1 MQTRVLTLTQQ
12 AFYQPSQLPS
22 FAIFGNSLFSLVWD
36 SISLIIGVIFFF
48 GPSGHVSWDVAS
60 CLSKDSSFRVTRRQ
74 LPNTSPHRALFFVLF
89 CFQHLTGPLIGV
101 CIFNCQ
107 IAGIPLKW
115 VEHTLPFRV
124 NEKRRP
130 GRARVTDNDPG
141 NKEGIHLQFFYF
153 HQREKLKCILMGKC
167 VPDFNPPSRAVFRC
181 PILWSHTAR
190 VKQLRRN

>member
-1 MQTRVLTLTQQ
+1 M
-12 AFYQPSQLPS
+12 
-22 FAIFGNSLFSLVWD
+22 
-36 SISLIIGVIFFF
+36 
-48 GPSGHVSWDVAS
+48 
-60 CLSKDSSFRVTRRQ
+60 
-74 LPNTSPHRALFFVLF
+74 
-89 CFQHLTGPLIGV
+89 GPLIGV

-167 VPDFNPPSRAVFRC
+167 VRDFNPPSRAVFRC

-190 VKQLRRN
+190 VKQLRRNRKVKVHADASRGQRVGAEDREPRALSVQEFGLLCWDHTCGIQTCEISPWDLGRNL